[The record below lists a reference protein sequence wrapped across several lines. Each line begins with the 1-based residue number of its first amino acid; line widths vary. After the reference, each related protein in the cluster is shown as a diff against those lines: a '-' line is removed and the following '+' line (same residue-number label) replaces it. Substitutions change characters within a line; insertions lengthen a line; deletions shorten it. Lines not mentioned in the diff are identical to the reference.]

1 MKKVLSII
9 LAAVIAVSCMSF
21 SVSARTVKV
30 YAPRMASVTNID
42 TDMQKVK
49 WTKVSGANGY
59 QLYCKSGSGS
69 FRKIK
74 TLGKNTTSFI
84 NKKLTAGKKYFYKV
98 RAYKYVN
105 GKTKYSRFSGQL
117 GKKCTNYLMDLYSP
131 YSTSWYHYKEY
142 KSGEYFYMGS
152 DKYSNGFTLYYH
164 DSYAA
169 YNLKGKYSRMVL
181 TVGIVDGTDTRGGTF
196 TVYSDDSCIATYDI
210 DDNSLPKTY
219 SIDIENANKL
229 EIKKVNGFSYFGYA
243 NIKLYK

>member
-21 SVSARTVKV
+21 SVNAGTVKV
-30 YAPRMASVTNID
+30 YSPRMASVTNID

-49 WTKVSGANGY
+49 WTRVSGVSGY

-69 FRKIK
+69 FKKIK

-84 NKKLTAGKKYFYKV
+84 NKKLSAGTKYFYKV
-98 RAYKYVN
+98 RAYKKVS

-131 YSTSWYHYKEY
+131 YSKNYYYYEY
-142 KSGEYFYMGS
+142 KSGSYFYMGG
-152 DKYSNGFTLYYH
+152 DKYSNGFILKYS
-164 DSYAA
+164 DSYSTF
-169 YNLKGKYSRMVL
+169 NLKGKYSKMVL
-181 TVGIVDGTDTRGGTF
+181 TVGLVDGNTAGGTF
-196 TVYSDDSCIATYDI
+196 SVYSDDSCVASYDI

-219 SIDIENANKL
+219 NIDIENANKL
-229 EIKKVNGFSYFGYA
+229 EIKNNKTNGGGNFGYA

>member
-42 TDMQKVK
+42 TDMQKIK

-69 FRKIK
+69 FKKIK

-84 NKKLTAGKKYFYKV
+84 NKKLSAGTKYFYKV
-98 RAYKYVN
+98 KAYKKVS
-105 GKTKYSRFSGQL
+105 GKTKYSKFSGQL
-117 GKKCTNYLMDLYSP
+117 GKKCTNYLVDLYSP
-131 YSTSWYHYKEY
+131 YNKYYTYQEY
-142 KSGEYFYMGS
+142 KSGSYFNMGG
-152 DKYSNGFTLYYH
+152 DKYSNGFTLKYG
-164 DSYAA
+164 DAYAT
-169 YNLKGKYSRMVL
+169 YNIKGKYRKMVL
-181 TVGIVDGTDTRGGTF
+181 TVGILDGNTDGGTF
-196 TVYSDDSCIATYDI
+196 CVYSDDSCVASYDI

-229 EIKKVNGFSYFGYA
+229 EFKYDVNHYIGLGFA